1 MQKSPTAYFF
11 SMKKLLHIALFL
23 LIGLSLQAANY
34 TCQTNA
40 GELRIHIKGES
51 STITHLTITGQLDGR
66 DFSFINDSLS
76 HLVEINLKDCTIAAF
91 ESRDAYLGNQ
101 TKFEANAIPANT
113 FFGFSE
119 LSAIQL
125 PQNTRKIGDYA
136 FAGCEN
142 LQTIDW
148 GSSLQE
154 VGSFAFCDCAK
165 LNAPLPNTLTKIGEY
180 TFKECLA
187 YTTLDFSQSALREI
201 GSHAFLNCTG
211 INSIT
216 FPITLQSLGA
226 KTFAGCSSL
235 TALSLPLSLDTIGEG
250 CFAYCTKLAEVSMKS
265 TLLTSLP
272 PYLFDHCSSLTSL
285 HAPLALTEI
294 GEGAFYYC
302 TALTNCVL
310 PKSLKRIGD
319 YAFAGCSWLVKL
331 SFLPEGLQYIGR
343 WPFYGMRMLFS
354 AQIPSTVQE
363 IGDHAFDSCTR
374 LYTIMA
380 YPTEPPLL
388 GEAVF
393 ENVPQSECFL
403 GVPDDSRSLYL
414 NAPQWKE
421 FNICNISGKD
431 EIETD
436 PQLLAYFEHATLIVK
451 ADEPLTNI
459 ALFTIDGRMIYRQQG
474 ETTETA
480 IETQAY
486 PGKIFIL
493 SVQLKSG
500 EYRHLKLGRTN

>member
-1 MQKSPTAYFF
+1 
-11 SMKKLLHIALFL
+11 MKKLLHIALFL

-40 GELRIHIKGES
+40 GELRIHIKEGS
-51 STITHLTITGQLDGR
+51 STITHLTVTGQIDGR

-76 HLVEINLKDCTIAAF
+76 HLVEINLKGCTITAF
-91 ESRDAYLGNQ
+91 ESRDAYLGSQ
-101 TKFEANAIPANT
+101 TKFEANTIPANT

-136 FAGCEN
+136 F
-142 LQTIDW
+142 
-148 GSSLQE
+148 
-154 VGSFAFCDCAK
+154 
-165 LNAPLPNTLTKIGEY
+165 
-180 TFKECLA
+180 KECLA
-187 YTTLDFSQSALREI
+187 YTTLDFSQSTLREI

-211 INSIT
+211 ISSIT

-302 TALTNCVL
+302 TALTSCVL

>member
-11 SMKKLLHIALFL
+11 SMKKLLYIALFL
-23 LIGLSLQAANY
+23 LIGLSLQAATY

-51 STITHLTITGQLDGR
+51 STITHLTVTGQIDGR

-76 HLVEINLKDCTIAAF
+76 HLVEINLKGCTITAF
-91 ESRDAYLGNQ
+91 ESRDAYLGSQ
-101 TKFEANAIPANT
+101 TKFEANTIPANT

-125 PQNTRKIGDYA
+125 PQNTRK
-136 FAGCEN
+136 
-142 LQTIDW
+142 
-148 GSSLQE
+148 
-154 VGSFAFCDCAK
+154 
-165 LNAPLPNTLTKIGEY
+165 
-180 TFKECLA
+180 
-187 YTTLDFSQSALREI
+187 
-201 GSHAFLNCTG
+201 
-211 INSIT
+211 
-216 FPITLQSLGA
+216 
-226 KTFAGCSSL
+226 
-235 TALSLPLSLDTIGEG
+235 
-250 CFAYCTKLAEVSMKS
+250 
-265 TLLTSLP
+265 
-272 PYLFDHCSSLTSL
+272 
-285 HAPLALTEI
+285 
-294 GEGAFYYC
+294 
-302 TALTNCVL
+302 
-310 PKSLKRIGD
+310 IGD

-380 YPTEPPLL
+380 YPAEPPLL